1 MVRLCRAGRVASLA
15 ATLSGKPG
23 ERGPA
28 PTLKWSVMTL
38 LSATPH
44 RAGRS
49 IRLAPALTLLPG
61 LAHRR
66 QNDRVK
72 STAIG
77 TISTRPSSISR
88 DSITFDKSV
97 KPA

>member
-1 MVRLCRAGRVASLA
+1 MAQRARADTDVVRDDSPERDAAS
-15 ATLSGKPG
+15 
-23 ERGPA
+23 
-28 PTLKWSVMTL
+28 
-38 LSATPH
+38 

-77 TISTRPSSISR
+77 TTSTRPSSISR

-97 KPA
+97 Q